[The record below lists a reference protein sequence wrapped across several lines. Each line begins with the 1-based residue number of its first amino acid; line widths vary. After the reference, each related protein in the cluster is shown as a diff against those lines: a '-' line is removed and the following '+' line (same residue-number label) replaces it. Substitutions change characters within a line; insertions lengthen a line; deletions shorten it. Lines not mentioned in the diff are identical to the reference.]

1 MARSG
6 SRVSKAANV
15 YTSGHGYSVAMQRT
29 PEGTHKWRRE
39 HSWEDNSGWLP
50 NSLERLS
57 VKSGQSNSHCAALT
71 LSQHRMACNQLC
83 LRCPVV
89 IRNSA
94 EVESRN
100 GMSCDCPRELPW
112 ARKTFDGTRNSHSK
126 IFISTAPKI
135 CSRICGVWGSLKRSC
150 TCRHRRLSHNLT
162 LMDLRLFSVGHFLY
176 CATRLPQRLRLSG

>member
-1 MARSG
+1 M
-6 SRVSKAANV
+6 

-89 IRNSA
+89 MRKSA
-94 EVESRN
+94 EVEGRN
-100 GMSCDCPRELPW
+100 DMSCDCPRELPW
-112 ARKTFDGTRNSHSK
+112 ARKTFDGTRNSHSE
-126 IFISTAPKI
+126 IFISTT
-135 CSRICGVWGSLKRSC
+135 LKRSC